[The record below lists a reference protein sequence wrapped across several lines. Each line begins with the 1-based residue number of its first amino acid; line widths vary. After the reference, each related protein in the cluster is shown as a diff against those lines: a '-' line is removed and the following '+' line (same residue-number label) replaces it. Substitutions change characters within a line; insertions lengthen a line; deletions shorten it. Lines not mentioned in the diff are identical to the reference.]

1 MSLDIYFHLTKV
13 NTNEQPKEVVDKTEK
28 EHKEDFSKIYDKAVA
43 KLRKATETDYPR
55 VFERAIKELAKLCNY
70 PEFSLKPIGYN
81 YDWQTRVVTIV
92 PVSVDVMKCEKDQI
106 LNVTCAKFDAYFR
119 KVNFLYKYFEDK
131 GSMVDEW
138 YAPVTTE
145 DLEDIIARCDRI
157 LKDKDEET
165 AHAELPTT
173 NGFFFGSTDYDKWY
187 FNDVKDCKKQLKRFL
202 KLMQKKGDNA
212 YIIFSW

>member
-1 MSLDIYFHLTKV
+1 MGLDIYFHLTKV
-13 NTNEQPKEVVDKTEK
+13 NTNNEPKEVINETEK
-28 EHKEDFSKIYDKAVA
+28 AYKEDFSKVYDKAVA
-43 KLRKATETDYPR
+43 KLHKAKDYSEVYKR
-55 VFERAIKELAKLCNY
+55 EVKKLAKLCNY

-81 YDWQTRVVTIV
+81 YDWQSGVVTII
-92 PVSVDVMKCEKDQI
+92 PVNLETFARAKYDVLHDICTKY
-106 LNVTCAKFDAYFR
+106 DAYFR
-119 KVNFLYKYFEDK
+119 KVNFLYKYFEDN

-157 LKDKDEET
+157 LEDKDEET
-165 AHAELPTT
+165 AHAELPTQS
-173 NGFFFGSTDYDKWY
+173 GFFFGSTDYDKWY
-187 FNDVKDCKKQLKRFL
+187 FHDVKDCKKQLKRFL